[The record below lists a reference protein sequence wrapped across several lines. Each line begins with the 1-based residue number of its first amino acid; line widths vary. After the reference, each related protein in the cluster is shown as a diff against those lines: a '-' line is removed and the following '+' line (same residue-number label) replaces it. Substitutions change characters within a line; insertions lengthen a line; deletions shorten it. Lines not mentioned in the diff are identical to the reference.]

1 MTSTITT
8 QRLILR
14 PFALSDAVDYHR
26 LILADEQ
33 TMSWMPIGKPVP
45 RARVESIVKGI
56 IDQWTDHGYG
66 LWAVIDQESGK
77 LIGHCGLQPL
87 DNTHEIEFTCAIA
100 KAYRRKKLATEAGR
114 ACLRYAFETQNI
126 QRIVAIGALE
136 NQPGQ
141 RLITKLG
148 LKYEKKVHAY
158 DAYLP
163 LYAIAQ
169 GDFKPDE
176 SAYTVS

>member
-1 MTSTITT
+1 MTPTITT

-45 RARVESIVKGI
+45 RARVESIIKGI
-56 IDQWTDHGYG
+56 IDQWTDHNYG

-87 DNTHEIEFTCAIA
+87 DNTHEIELTCAIA
-100 KAYRRKKLATEAGR
+100 KAYRRKGLATEAGR
-114 ACLRYAFETQNI
+114 ACLRYAFETQNL
-126 QRIVAIGALE
+126 QRIVAIAAPKNLLA
-136 NQPGQ
+136 Q
-141 RLITKLG
+141 RLIAKLG
-148 LKYEKKVHAY
+148 LRPEKKAHVY
-158 DAYLP
+158 EAYLP
-163 LYAIAQ
+163 LYAMAQ
-169 GDFKPDE
+169 GDFKLDE
-176 SAYTVS
+176 SAYAVS